1 MANEVLPE
9 NYSIFARIVKTA
21 ATHLGE
27 ARNKYLLRP
36 HTPRRHRGAAPHSAK
51 HQKNATAHRITAPL
65 RPRAAAPT
73 RRRIHA
79 PPHHRFIAP
88 PPRTRQLRGS
98 SRAGIALQPR
108 IDSAPAPQP
117 RSHPSTP
124 AASNP
129 QRSGGVSRGKGESKE
144 DLGGNRNPPNPPWP
158 PEAAT
163 RLLTQQKAAQERRR
177 DAARQHQNAKQHPNP
192 FATRQSVAPERSAP
206 PPPTT
211 QRSGGVSMGNRRI
224 QGGFRGKSQSP

>member
-163 RLLTQQKAAQERRR
+163 RLLPQPSAAQGRRREIRKAAAECG
-177 DAARQHQNAKQHPNP
+177 ATPSP
-192 FATRQSVAPERSAP
+192 FATRQSAA
-206 PPPTT
+206 
-211 QRSGGVSMGNRRI
+211 
-224 QGGFRGKSQSP
+224 